1 MNVEKLFRQIPSF
14 NELNMDTIL
23 FESHYPV
30 LFTCTQGQEVYL
42 FSCCLVNASVVKW
55 IGTKTDY
62 EILIQLLEDKI
73 TIQEAFLNGE
83 KEKLLIEYDGTN
95 VQCKSVAKEQIPNE
109 LLPTAGEYME
119 AEEDEFIEEIAIFKS
134 RTKNFEI
141 KIVPKQR
148 YVLFLNFKEKTVNLS
163 DEYFGHDYKTYDDVM
178 VGIGKMP
185 KQCVA
190 YVS

>member
-23 FESHYPV
+23 FESKYPV
-30 LFTCTQGQEVYL
+30 LFTCTQGQDVYL

-73 TIQEAFLNGE
+73 TIQDAFLNGE
-83 KEKLLIEYDGTN
+83 KEKLLIEYNGTN
-95 VQCKSVAKEQIPNE
+95 VQCKKIKKEQIPNE

-119 AEEDEFIEEIAIFKS
+119 AEEDEFSEEIATFKS
-134 RTKNFEI
+134 RMENFEF
-141 KIVPKQR
+141 KIILSKNR
-148 YVLFLNFKEKTVNLS
+148 YSVLRYETKPITLPE
-163 DEYFGHDYKTYDDVM
+163 DYFELGYQNYDGM
-178 VGIGKMP
+178 LYGIGRMP
-185 KQCVA
+185 LQSVA
-190 YVS
+190 CM

>member
-42 FSCCLVNASVVKW
+42 FSCCLVNASVIKW

-73 TIQEAFLNGE
+73 TIREAFLNGE
-83 KEKLLIEYDGTN
+83 KEKLLIEYDGKN
-95 VQCKSVAKEQIPNE
+95 VQCETVVQGQFPDE

-119 AEEDEFIEEIAIFKS
+119 VEEDEFMEEIATFRS
-134 RTKNFEI
+134 RMENFEFKI
-141 KIVPKQR
+141 FWRNDSYSVLRYEAKLITLPKDYFEFGYRQNDSILYDVGIVPRQR
-148 YVLFLNFKEKTVNLS
+148 VV
-163 DEYFGHDYKTYDDVM
+163 
-178 VGIGKMP
+178 
-185 KQCVA
+185 CV
-190 YVS
+190 

>member
-30 LFTCTQGQEVYL
+30 LFTCTKGQDVYL
-42 FSCCLVNASVVKW
+42 FSCCLVNATVAKW

-73 TIQEAFLNGE
+73 TIQDAFLNGE
-83 KEKLLIEYDGTN
+83 KEKILIEYNGTN
-95 VQCKSVAKEQIPNE
+95 VQYNVVAKEQIPNE

-119 AEEDEFIEEIAIFKS
+119 AEEDEFTEEIATFKS
-134 RTKNFEI
+134 RMENFEF
-141 KIVPKQR
+141 KIILSKNR
-148 YVLFLNFKEKTVNLS
+148 YSVLRYEAKPITLPE
-163 DEYFGHDYKTYDDVM
+163 DYFELGYQNYDGM
-178 VGIGKMP
+178 LYGIGRMP
-185 KQCVA
+185 LQSVA
-190 YVS
+190 CM